1 LVKVESREEKRK
13 KNRDKMELKEKLITS
28 FLAFENSVSTDT
40 ETNVHDIRSKAFT
53 HFEQNGFPTKKDEE
67 WKYTPLKPILKHDY
81 NVFPK
86 AGTAI
91 EFKDVKRYF
100 LHEIESYKIVFID
113 GVYSSFLSDT
123 THEGYDIC
131 LLSAALKKPKYK
143 MVIDHYFNTIASK
156 KESITSLNTAFSKEG
171 AYINIPKNTVVPK
184 PIQVVYFSTGSE
196 AQLMLQPR
204 NLIIVG
210 ENSHVQIVERHQSL
224 TSNVVLT
231 NSVTEIFAGTR
242 AIVDYYKIQNDQKT
256 ASLIDNTYVQQQRQS
271 VASVNTFSF
280 GGNLTR
286 NNLEFY
292 QEGEHITSNLNG
304 ITIIGDKQLVDNH
317 TLVNHKY
324 PNCES
329 HELYKGIYA
338 DKSTGVFN
346 GKVIVEQEAQKTN
359 AFQQNNNI
367 LIDDGATINAK
378 PQLEIFAD
386 DVKCSHGCTIGQ
398 LDEDAL
404 FYLRSRGIPKKEA
417 EALLLY
423 AFANDALQKIKISEL
438 KTRITRL
445 IAKKLGVD
453 LGFDL

>member
-1 LVKVESREEKRK
+1 
-13 KNRDKMELKEKLITS
+13 MELKEKLITS
-28 FLAFENSVSTDT
+28 FLAFENRVSADT
-40 ETNVHDIRSKAFT
+40 EAKIQDIRSKAFT
-53 HFEQNGFPTKKDEE
+53 HFEENGFPTKKNEE
-67 WKYTPLKPILKHDY
+67 WKYTPLKSILKYDY
-81 NVFPK
+81 NIFPK
-86 AGTAI
+86 ADTAI
-91 EFKDVKRYF
+91 EFATVKRYF
-100 LHEIESYKIVFID
+100 LHEIDSYKIVFID
-113 GVYSSFLSDT
+113 GIYSSFLSET
-123 THEGYDIC
+123 THDGFDIC

-143 MVIDHYFNTIASK
+143 MVIDHYFNTIAK
-156 KESITSLNTAFSKEG
+156 KDDSITSLNTAFSKEG
-171 AYINIPKNTVVPK
+171 AYIQIPKNTIVPK
-184 PIQVVYFSTGSE
+184 PIQIIHFSTGSE
-196 AQLMLQPR
+196 AEILLQPR
-204 NLIIVG
+204 NLIVVG

-224 TSNVVLT
+224 TNNVVLT
-231 NSVTEIFAGTR
+231 NSVTEIFANKR
-242 AIVDYYKIQNDQKT
+242 AIVDYYKIQNDRKT
-256 ASLIDNTYVQQQRQS
+256 ASLIDNTYIKQSHQS

-317 TLVNHKY
+317 TLVLHKY

-329 HELYKGIYA
+329 HELYKGIFA

-398 LDEDAL
+398 LDNEAL
-404 FYLRSRGIPKKEA
+404 FYMRSRGIPEKEA
-417 EALLLY
+417 KALLLY
-423 AFANDALQKIKISEL
+423 AFANDALQKIKIPEL
-438 KTRITRL
+438 KTRITKL
-445 IAKKLGVD
+445 IAEKLGVD